1 MYNQRPSLFGNLFPQ
16 RRDNTKKVVIL
27 SALTG
32 IVSAAATNFFS
43 KKENRDKTKQHL
55 ARMAEEA
62 RVIKD
67 RIYDKVESSYEEI
80 SDTVKSK
87 AKDISDHIPEIQ
99 IKHKADHKNDQKTTV
114 TVDVDAGK

>member
-1 MYNQRPSLFGNLFPQ
+1 MFHNKNSVFGNLFSQ
-16 RRDNTKKVVIL
+16 RRDNTKKVVVL

-62 RVIKD
+62 KVIKD
-67 RIYDKVESSYEEI
+67 RIYDKVESFSEEFT
-80 SDTVKSK
+80 DTVKSK

-99 IKHKADHKNDQKTTV
+99 IKHKSEAKNGQQPTV
-114 TVDVDAGK
+114 TVDVDAKK

>member
-1 MYNQRPSLFGNLFPQ
+1 MFHNKSSLFGNLFPQ
-16 RRDNTKKVVIL
+16 RRDSTKKVVVL

-55 ARMAEEA
+55 AKMAEEA

-67 RIYDKVESSYEEI
+67 RIYDKVESISEEF
-80 SDTVKSK
+80 SDTVKST
-87 AKDISDHIPEIQ
+87 AKDLADHIPEIQ
-99 IKHKADHKNDQKTTV
+99 IKAKGEPKNGQKPTV
-114 TVDVDAGK
+114 TVDVDAKK